1 MEKLYEYT
9 LRRQGAELTALRARV
24 ASLEATSTSSSAAL
38 AIAHRDRQPR
48 HVANNTMNV
57 AAVANVATVAN
68 VAAVTNVD
76 ASQGKTNNN
85 VVTTMINVFGKENL
99 GRVTKPKIFSILKSL
114 GEVGSA
120 GENLR
125 TICDRAILQTAMII
139 FSDPEHPE
147 DITCYIPN
155 KKGESAL
162 VHGERGWEVQP
173 VSLVISPM
181 ASQAVEALFK
191 YQPVPEG
198 DMPQQDVKWVMGEC
212 GRILRYLA
220 DHEGSLVNEPMRG
233 ELRGILI
240 RNKDLLAQVL
250 ARLPMAGEA

>member
-1 MEKLYEYT
+1 M
-9 LRRQGAELTALRARV
+9 ANTAV
-24 ASLEATSTSSSAAL
+24 
-38 AIAHRDRQPR
+38 Q
-48 HVANNTMNV
+48 NNI
-57 AAVANVATVAN
+57 
-68 VAAVTNVD
+68 D
-76 ASQGKTNNN
+76 ASQNKTNNN
-85 VVTTMINVFGKENL
+85 VVTTINVFGRENL

-173 VSLVISPM
+173 VSLVMSPM